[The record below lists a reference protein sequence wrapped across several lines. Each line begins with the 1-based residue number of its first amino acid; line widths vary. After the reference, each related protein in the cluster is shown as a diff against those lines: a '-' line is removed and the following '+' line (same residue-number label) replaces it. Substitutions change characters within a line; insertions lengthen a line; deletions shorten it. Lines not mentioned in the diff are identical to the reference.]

1 MKVED
6 LMTRE
11 VRTVGLDASLK
22 DVAALLAEHRIGGV
36 PVVDEAL
43 RPLGVITK
51 ADIVLKELADPPPVK
66 RGLFGR
72 KTDDG
77 AEAKVA
83 ARTAG
88 EAMTAPAVTISPA
101 MPVASAAAWMVESGI
116 NRLPVVQRDAVVG
129 IITRHDLVR
138 VFARSDAEIERE
150 IRDDALA
157 GTAWPDSI
165 QIMVSDGEV
174 TLRGQADSIGEAEM
188 LPLQVRHVLGVVAV
202 DAELQAWDA
211 SREEPVKITTRV

>member
-11 VRTVGLDASLK
+11 VKTVGPEASLK
-22 DVAALLAEHRIGGV
+22 EVASLLAGHRIGGM
-36 PVVDEAL
+36 PVVDAAL

-51 ADIVLKELADPPPVK
+51 ADIVVKELVDPPVK
-66 RGLFGR
+66 RGGLFGR
-72 KTDDG
+72 KKDDG
-77 AEAKVA
+77 AEAKAA

-88 EAMTAPAVTISPA
+88 EAMTAPAVTIAPA
-101 MPVASAAAWMVESGI
+101 MPVTSAASRMVESGI
-116 NRLPVVQRDAVVG
+116 NRLPVVQRDALVG

-165 QIMVSDGEV
+165 QVMVRDGEV

>member
-11 VRTVGLDASLK
+11 VKTVGPDASLK
-22 DVAALLAEHRIGGV
+22 DVAALLAEYRIGGL
-36 PVVDEAL
+36 PVVDGE
-43 RPLGVITK
+43 RKPLGVITK
-51 ADIVLKELADPPPVK
+51 ADIVLKELAEPPMK

-72 KTDDG
+72 KKDDG
-77 AEAKVA
+77 TEAKVA

-101 MPVASAAAWMVESGI
+101 MPVTAAAAWMVESGV
-116 NRLPVVQRDAVVG
+116 NRLPVVQRDALVG

-138 VFARSDAEIERE
+138 VFARSDAEIEQE

-165 QIMVSDGEV
+165 QVMVRDGEV

>member
-6 LMTRE
+6 LMTRD
-11 VRTVGLDASLK
+11 VKTVGPDASLK
-22 DVAALLAEHRIGGV
+22 DVATLLAEHRIGGV
-36 PVVDEAL
+36 PVVDEGR

-51 ADIVLKELADPPPVK
+51 ADIVMKELAQPPVQ

-72 KTDDG
+72 KKDDG
-77 AEAKVA
+77 AEAKAA

-88 EAMTAPAVTISPA
+88 EAMTAPAVTIAPA
-101 MPVASAAAWMVESGI
+101 MPVTSAASRMVESGI
-116 NRLPVVQRDAVVG
+116 NRLPVVQRDALVG

-165 QIMVSDGEV
+165 QVMVRDGEV

-211 SREEPVKITTRV
+211 AREEPVKITSHV

>member
-11 VRTVGLDASLK
+11 VMTVGPDASLK
-22 DVAALLAEHRIGGV
+22 DVAALLAEYRIGGL
-36 PVVDEAL
+36 PVVDGG
-43 RPLGVITK
+43 RKPLGVITK
-51 ADIVLKELADPPPVK
+51 ADIVLKELAEPPVK

-72 KTDDG
+72 KKDDD
-77 AEAKVA
+77 AEAKAA

-101 MPVASAAAWMVESGI
+101 MPVGSAAAWMVESGI
-116 NRLPVVQRDAVVG
+116 NRLPVVQRDTLVG

-165 QIMVSDGEV
+165 EVIVRNGEV

-188 LPLQVRHVLGVVAV
+188 LPLQVRHVIGVVAV
-202 DAELQAWDA
+202 DSELQAWDA
-211 SREEPVKITTRV
+211 SREEPVKITTHV

>member
-6 LMTRE
+6 LMTTD
-11 VRTVGLDASLK
+11 VRTVGPDASLK

-36 PVVDEAL
+36 PVVDEGR

-51 ADIVLKELADPPPVK
+51 ADIVMKELAEPPAK
-66 RGLFGR
+66 HGLFGR
-72 KTDDG
+72 KKDDG
-77 AEAKVA
+77 AEAKAA

-88 EAMTAPAVTISPA
+88 EAMTAPAVTIAPA
-101 MPVASAAAWMVESGI
+101 MPVTSAASRMVESGI
-116 NRLPVVQRDAVVG
+116 NRLPVVQRDALVG

-165 QIMVSDGEV
+165 QVMVRDGEV

-211 SREEPVKITTRV
+211 SREEPVKITTHV

>member
-11 VRTVGLDASLK
+11 VRTVGPDASLK

-36 PVVDEAL
+36 PVVDEA
-43 RPLGVITK
+43 RKPLGVITK
-51 ADIVLKELADPPPVK
+51 ADIVLKELADPPTTK

-72 KTDDG
+72 KKDDG

-88 EAMTAPAVTISPA
+88 EAMTAPAVTISPT

-116 NRLPVVQRDAVVG
+116 NRLPVVQRDAIVG

-138 VFARSDAEIERE
+138 VFARPDAEIEQE
-150 IRDDALA
+150 IRNDALA
-157 GTAWPDSI
+157 GTAWPESI
-165 QIMVSDGEV
+165 EVMVKDGAV
-174 TLRGQADSIGEAEM
+174 TMRGQADSIGEAEM

-211 SREEPVKITTRV
+211 SREEPVKITTHV

>member
-6 LMTRE
+6 LMTRD
-11 VRTVGLDASLK
+11 VKTVGPDASLK
-22 DVAALLAEHRIGGV
+22 DVAALLAENRIGGV
-36 PVVDEAL
+36 PVVDDG
-43 RPLGVITK
+43 RKPLGVITK
-51 ADIVLKELADPPPVK
+51 ADIVFKEVAEPPTAK
-66 RGLFGR
+66 HGLFGR
-72 KTDDG
+72 KKDDG
-77 AEAKVA
+77 AEAKFA

-101 MPVASAAAWMVESGI
+101 LPVASAAVWMVESGI
-116 NRLPVVQRDAVVG
+116 NRLPVVQRDVVVG

-138 VFARSDAEIERE
+138 LFARPDSEIERE

-165 QIMVSDGEV
+165 QVMVRDGEV
-174 TLRGQADSIGEAEM
+174 TMRGQADSIGEAEM

>member
-11 VRTVGLDASLK
+11 VRTVGPDASLK
-22 DVAALLAEHRIGGV
+22 DVATLLAEYRIGGV
-36 PVVDEAL
+36 PVVDEGL
-43 RPLGVITK
+43 KPLGVITK
-51 ADIVLKELADPPPVK
+51 ADILMKELADPPVT

-72 KTDDG
+72 KKDDG
-77 AEAKVA
+77 TEAKAA

-88 EAMTAPAVTISPA
+88 EAMTAPAVTIAPA
-101 MPVASAAAWMVESGI
+101 MPVTSAAAWMVESGI
-116 NRLPVVQRDAVVG
+116 NRLPVVQREALVG

-138 VFARSDAEIERE
+138 VFARSDAEIEKE

-165 QIMVSDGEV
+165 QVMVRDGEV

-211 SREEPVKITTRV
+211 SREEPRKITVRV